1 MNKRQLLA
9 DILAGRATPSSIP
22 GNGVLTVTKA
32 DAGLYN
38 ANGVVVNEVELKR
51 MQRRFE
57 ITMWWGGGFPPELT
71 ADAHKISFKKPNLE
85 QG

>member
-1 MNKRQLLA
+1 MDKRA
-9 DILAGRATPSSIP
+9 ILQSILSGKLKPSSIP

-38 ANGVVVNEVELKR
+38 ANGVVVNATELKR
-51 MQRRFE
+51 MQKRFE
-57 ITMWWGGGFPPELT
+57 ITMFWGGGFPPELT

>member
-1 MNKRQLLA
+1 MDKRQLLQS
-9 DILAGRATPSSIP
+9 ILSGKLKPSAIP
-22 GNGVLTVTKA
+22 GNGVLTVRV
-32 DAGLYN
+32 AGDRLFD

-51 MQRRFE
+51 MQRRAE

-71 ADAHKISFKKPNLE
+71 ENAHKISFKKPILE